1 MSASAEFDRY
11 AAEYDVA
18 LAQGLAVSGENKEY
32 FARGRI
38 AHLAVCLK
46 QVAPDQAFENVLDF
60 GCGTG
65 TATPFLLELLAV
77 QRVLGV
83 DVSAA
88 SLAVARR
95 DYAEC
100 AARFLALDEYSAHA
114 DMDLAFCNGVFH
126 HIVPEARLEAARRVL
141 DALRPGG
148 WFAFW
153 ENNPWNPGT
162 QIVMK
167 RCPFD
172 RDAQTLSPPAA
183 RALLRAAGFET
194 VRTDFLFLFPSALKA
209 LRVIEPRVAHWPL
222 GAQYQVLCRKPTV

>member
-38 AHLAVCLK
+38 AHLAACLQ
-46 QVAPDQAFENVLDF
+46 QVAPDQEWESVLDF

-83 DVSAA
+83 DVSTA

-95 DYAEC
+95 DYAAC
-100 AARFLALDEYSAHA
+100 AARF
-114 DMDLAFCNGVFH
+114 
-126 HIVPEARLEAARRVL
+126 VPMAGSRFGRTT
-141 DALRPGG
+141 
-148 WFAFW
+148 
-153 ENNPWNPGT
+153 PGT
-162 QIVMK
+162 
-167 RCPFD
+167 R
-172 RDAQTLSPPAA
+172 
-183 RALLRAAGFET
+183 E
-194 VRTDFLFLFPSALKA
+194 
-209 LRVIEPRVAHWPL
+209 
-222 GAQYQVLCRKPTV
+222 RKS